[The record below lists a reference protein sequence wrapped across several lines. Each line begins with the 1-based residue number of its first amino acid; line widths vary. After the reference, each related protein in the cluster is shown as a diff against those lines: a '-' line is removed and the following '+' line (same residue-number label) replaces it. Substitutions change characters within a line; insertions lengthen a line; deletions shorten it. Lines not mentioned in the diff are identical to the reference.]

1 MKLPLKFGLILASYP
16 DILPI
21 SLSKKSDGD
30 IGMLRDLALSVSF
43 VATKLRTGGG
53 GKKTKQQK
61 QNILLDILLGKLILQ
76 NLSLYSFVY
85 EQENSEVDTA
95 FHDSLSFKK

>member
-1 MKLPLKFGLILASYP
+1 
-16 DILPI
+16 
-21 SLSKKSDGD
+21 
-30 IGMLRDLALSVSF
+30 MLRDLALSVSF
-43 VATKLRTGGG
+43 VATKLRTGGE
-53 GKKTKQQK
+53 KQQQK

-76 NLSLYSFVY
+76 NQSLYSLVY